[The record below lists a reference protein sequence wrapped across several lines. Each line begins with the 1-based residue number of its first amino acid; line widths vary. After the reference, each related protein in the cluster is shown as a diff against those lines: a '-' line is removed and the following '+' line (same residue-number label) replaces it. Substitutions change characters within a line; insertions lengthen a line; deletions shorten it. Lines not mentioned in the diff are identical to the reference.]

1 MVPVEMQVIGTWIVS
16 FALVYWLTPRFAL
29 LAERTGVVDRPGGRH
44 THERVTPMLGGVAI
58 AIGVLVAA
66 MLFAPDFPLLAAAL
80 LALLVGLADDISKS
94 RGWELPPL
102 PKFVGQ
108 LLPAIVLMAWG
119 GVTIG
124 YITNPIGPGVLYLPG
139 WLDYGLTLFWLVG
152 MTNAV
157 NFIDG
162 MDGLASGVVSI
173 AAFTLLIMALV
184 HGVGPTAIW
193 VAALLG
199 ANLAFLRYNFHP
211 ASIFMAD
218 AGSNFLGFLLA
229 AISVS
234 GYFKATTLAGLA
246 APVLALSLP
255 VLNGLFVVVRR
266 LASGRKFYEAGR
278 DHSFDFIKAR
288 MGLNTMETVLTFLM
302 VAMLLSGTALGL
314 AWASR

>member
-1 MVPVEMQVIGTWIVS
+1 MPMEIQVIGTWIIS
-16 FALVYWLTPRFAL
+16 FGLVYWLTPQAAL

-44 THERVTPMLGGVAI
+44 THKRITPMLGGI
-58 AIGVLVAA
+58 AIFTGTLAAA
-66 MLFAPDFPLLAAAL
+66 MAFAPDLPLFTAAA
-80 LALLVGLADDISKS
+80 LALLVGLADDLSKS
-94 RGWELPPL
+94 RGWEMPPL
-102 PKFVGQ
+102 PKFAGQ
-108 LLPAIVLMAWG
+108 LLPAVVLMTWG

-124 YITNPIGPGVLYLPG
+124 YLTNPIGPGVLYLPA
-139 WLDYGLTLFWLVG
+139 WVDYPLTLLWLVG

-162 MDGLASGVVSI
+162 MDGLAAGIVSI
-173 AAFTLLIMALV
+173 ASFTLLAMALV
-184 HGVGPTAIW
+184 YGAGQTAVW
-193 VAALLG
+193 VAAILG

-211 ASIFMAD
+211 ASIFMGD
-218 AGSNFLGFLLA
+218 AGSNFLGFILA
-229 AISVS
+229 AISVT

-255 VLNGLFVVVRR
+255 VLNGLFVVIRR

-314 AWASR
+314 AWAGR